1 MLLYKNNSKTLNR
14 VKEEKFQLEK
24 EIQSIC
30 ENNLEKIFGLT
41 FVKSEFSI
49 NNFRIDTLAF
59 NEETKSFVIIEYK
72 KVKNYSVIDQGYGYL
87 SSMLNNKADFIIEY
101 NESLDKNLKRN
112 TVDWSQSKVIF
123 VSPSFTNYQKESI
136 NFKDLPIELWEVKK
150 FENDFVSFNNIKAKN
165 PTENIATITNQNEEN
180 EELKELKVYSE
191 DDHLNNKPEYL
202 IELYGKIKEGIFNF
216 SDEIEIYFVKF
227 YVGFKIN
234 NKNFL
239 SLQIQNSKIK
249 IWINL
254 KKGNLDDPKNI
265 TRDVSEKGHYAVGD
279 YEIHLK
285 DDENLEYVLSLI
297 KQSYL
302 KNKLI

>member
-1 MLLYKNNSKTLNR
+1 M
-14 VKEEKFQLEK
+14 
-24 EIQSIC
+24 
-30 ENNLEKIFGLT
+30 
-41 FVKSEFSI
+41 
-49 NNFRIDTLAF
+49 
-59 NEETKSFVIIEYK
+59 
-72 KVKNYSVIDQGYGYL
+72 
-87 SSMLNNKADFIIEY
+87 
-101 NESLDKNLKRN
+101 
-112 TVDWSQSKVIF
+112 
-123 VSPSFTNYQKESI
+123 
-136 NFKDLPIELWEVKK
+136 
-150 FENDFVSFNNIKAKN
+150 
-165 PTENIATITNQNEEN
+165 
-180 EELKELKVYSE
+180 
-191 DDHLNNKPEYL
+191 NNKPEYL
-202 IELYGKIKEGIFNF
+202 IELYEKIKEGIFNF
-216 SDEIEIYFVKF
+216 SDDIEIYFVKF

-302 KNKLI
+302 KNK

>member
-1 MLLYKNNSKTLNR
+1 
-14 VKEEKFQLEK
+14 
-24 EIQSIC
+24 
-30 ENNLEKIFGLT
+30 LEKIFGLT

-59 NEETKSFVIIEYK
+59 NNETKSFVIIEYK
-72 KVKNYSVIDQGYGYL
+72 KVKNYSVIDQGYSYL
-87 SSMLNNKADFIIEY
+87 SLMLNNKADFIIEY

-112 TVDWSQSKVIF
+112 TIDWTQSKVIF
-123 VSPSFTNYQKESI
+123 VSPSFTKYQKESI

-165 PTENIATITNQNEEN
+165 PTENIATITKPNEEN

-191 DDHLNNKPEYL
+191 EDHLKNKPEYL
-202 IELYGKIKEGIFNF
+202 IELYEKIKEGIFNF

-227 YVGFKIN
+227 YTGFKIN

-254 KKGNLDDPKNI
+254 KKGNLEDPKNI

-302 KNKLI
+302 KNK

>member
-1 MLLYKNNSKTLNR
+1 MLLYKNSSKSLYK

-202 IELYGKIKEGIFNF
+202 IELYEKIKEGIFNF
-216 SDEIEIYFVKF
+216 SDDIEIYFVKF

-302 KNKLI
+302 KNK

>member
-1 MLLYKNNSKTLNR
+1 MLLYKNSSKSLYK

-150 FENDFVSFNNIKAKN
+150 FENDFV
-165 PTENIATITNQNEEN
+165 
-180 EELKELKVYSE
+180 
-191 DDHLNNKPEYL
+191 
-202 IELYGKIKEGIFNF
+202 
-216 SDEIEIYFVKF
+216 
-227 YVGFKIN
+227 
-234 NKNFL
+234 
-239 SLQIQNSKIK
+239 
-249 IWINL
+249 
-254 KKGNLDDPKNI
+254 
-265 TRDVSEKGHYAVGD
+265 
-279 YEIHLK
+279 
-285 DDENLEYVLSLI
+285 
-297 KQSYL
+297 
-302 KNKLI
+302 

>member
-1 MLLYKNNSKTLNR
+1 MLLYKNSSKSLYK
-14 VKEEKFQLEK
+14 VKEEKFKLEK

-87 SSMLNNKADFIIEY
+87 STMLNNKADFIIEY

-150 FENDFVSFNNIKAKN
+150 FENDFVYFNNIKAKN
-165 PTENIATITNQNEEN
+165 PTENIATITKQDDEN

-191 DDHLNNKPEYL
+191 DDHLINKPEYL
-202 IELYGKIKEGIFNF
+202 IELYEKIKEGIFNF

>member
-1 MLLYKNNSKTLNR
+1 MLLYKNSSKSLYK

-150 FENDFVSFNNIKAKN
+150 FENDFVYFNNIKAKN
-165 PTENIATITNQNEEN
+165 PTENIATITKQNEEN

-202 IELYGKIKEGIFNF
+202 IELYEKIKEGIFNF
-216 SDEIEIYFVKF
+216 SDDIEIYFVKF

-302 KNKLI
+302 KNK

>member
-1 MLLYKNNSKTLNR
+1 MLLYKNKSKSLNR

-30 ENNLEKIFGLT
+30 ENNLEEIFGLK

-49 NNFRIDTLAF
+49 NNFRVDTLAY

-165 PTENIATITNQNEEN
+165 PTENIATITKQDDEN
-180 EELKELKVYSE
+180 EELKELKVYNE
-191 DDHLNNKPEYL
+191 DDHLINKPEYL
-202 IELYGKIKEGIFNF
+202 IELYEKIKEGIFNF

-239 SLQIQNSKIK
+239 SLQIQNSKLK

-254 KKGNLDDPKNI
+254 KKGNLEDPKNI

-302 KNKLI
+302 KNK

>member
-1 MLLYKNNSKTLNR
+1 
-14 VKEEKFQLEK
+14 
-24 EIQSIC
+24 
-30 ENNLEKIFGLT
+30 
-41 FVKSEFSI
+41 
-49 NNFRIDTLAF
+49 
-59 NEETKSFVIIEYK
+59 
-72 KVKNYSVIDQGYGYL
+72 
-87 SSMLNNKADFIIEY
+87 MLNNKADFIIEY

-150 FENDFVSFNNIKAKN
+150 FENDFVYFNNIKAKN
-165 PTENIATITNQNEEN
+165 PTENIATITKQDDEN

-191 DDHLNNKPEYL
+191 DDHLINKPEYL
-202 IELYGKIKEGIFNF
+202 IELYEKIKEGIFNF